1 MSSSRPPSAL
11 RNDLKGCYKGITFCI
26 CIWLA
31 FNAYGI
37 SKWVAWSMKD
47 YREVVGIVVESK
59 TCYNACSGSKN
70 RFNGAQLTVTYEID
84 RDMFTFESDCICTE
98 ERNKRIG
105 EQMKLYYPSSDL
117 SDATYTTWKSGTEQL
132 WLCSGVIFGL
142 PWVLWC
148 LLCAFNCHY
157 EHYISQKALPPLGLL
172 YMTLFFSAAFVF
184 LLILTIMMSP
194 F

>member
-1 MSSSRPPSAL
+1 MSSSRPPL
-11 RNDLKGCYKGITFCI
+11 PNLMGCYKGITFFI

-31 FNAYGI
+31 LNAYGI

-59 TCYNACSGSKN
+59 TCEDACSGNKGK
-70 RFNGAQLTVTYEID
+70 RRDGAQLTVTYEID

-117 SDATYTTWKSGTEQL
+117 SDATYKTWKDDIAVEIL
-132 WLCSGVIFGL
+132 WLFSVIF
-142 PWVLWC
+142 
-148 LLCAFNCHY
+148 LLYVFFFFIPRVFYIHY
-157 EHYISQKALPPLGLL
+157 QHYISQNALPPLGLL
-172 YMTLFFSAAFVF
+172 CMTLFFSAAFVF

>member
-1 MSSSRPPSAL
+1 M
-11 RNDLKGCYKGITFCI
+11 GCYTGITICI

-59 TCYNACSGSKN
+59 TCYNACSGENN

-84 RDMFTFESDCICTE
+84 RDMFTFESDCICTKQ
-98 ERNKRIG
+98 RNKRIG

-117 SDATYTTWKSGTEQL
+117 SDATYTTWKDDDAVMIL
-132 WLCSGVIFGL
+132 WIFSVLSVAEAFFFFIL
-142 PWVLWC
+142 PV
-148 LLCAFNCHY
+148 FDINYQHY
-157 EHYISQKALPPLGLL
+157 VSQNALPPLGLL
-172 YMTLFFSAAFVF
+172 CMTSFFSAAFVV
-184 LLILTIMMSP
+184 LLILTIMMFP

>member
-1 MSSSRPPSAL
+1 M
-11 RNDLKGCYKGITFCI
+11 GCYKGITFCI

-59 TCYNACSGSKN
+59 TCYNACSGNKGN
-70 RFNGAQLTVTYEID
+70 RFDGAQLTVTYEID
-84 RDMFTFESDCICTE
+84 RDMFTFESDCICFFE
-98 ERNKRIG
+98 RIG

-117 SDATYTTWKSGTEQL
+117 SDATYTTWKDDDAVLIL
-132 WLCSGVIFGL
+132 WIFSVHSVPL
-142 PWVLWC
+142 VLWC

-172 YMTLFFSAAFVF
+172 CMTLFFSAAFVF

-194 F
+194 FY